1 MNKGKITE
9 MPPPAIPKTLPESA
23 IVQPIHKTSKKVDTS
38 LSSKLNEGNLIIED
52 IPLSDVSEDVD
63 EESNSAPPIYSMAI
77 IQSNSSDSEIESE
90 TKTKAE
96 SETKTET
103 ETKSETGSETETETK
118 SETESETGSDIKT
131 ETENSIFK
139 SKEKELAIEIEE
151 IKRILLEKEEEN
163 SKIKE
168 ENSRIKEENS
178 KLKEENSK
186 LKEENSKLKEENS
199 KIKEENSKLK
209 EEISSVRTQKE
220 KCEKR
225 YGEINKKNS
234 TLKTQN
240 KGLEERLKKIDK
252 ENSELKKKIKS
263 IKERPLEKKG
273 NANELSFTIL
283 QSNEMKNFKKGKRI
297 GRGTTSEVYEVIKET
312 KFAMKVLDLETL
324 DIAQKM
330 EKETSVEDD
339 ENESKKMNQMIKF
352 FQECEV
358 LNGLDDINIVKTYGF
373 FPGDCNEPPAIVLDY
388 CESNLKKRIKDLS
401 NDERIKIIFDVS
413 SAMKKVHSFGIIHR
427 DLKLENILLDSANV
441 AKLCDFGLCTFIQ
454 NDDGSL
460 SHSQMTGS
468 LKYMSPELLNGR
480 TDYDEK
486 VDVFAFGVVV
496 FLILTKGKYPDI
508 NFVDVANGKSAEIP
522 SFITNFS
529 SKLISDCWS
538 YNSCDRPSFAD
549 ICDRLKGNEHKLI

>member
-151 IKRILLEKEEEN
+151 IKRILLEKE
-163 SKIKE
+163 
-168 ENSRIKEENS
+168 
-178 KLKEENSK
+178 
-186 LKEENSKLKEENS
+186 EENS